1 MTPEATSS
9 NPDDGL
15 DRTLE
20 TRPGDEPP
28 PRRERRDIELI
39 HGSRPRMASE
49 IQGILLTRLRG
60 AALLLMGAYGLFIIR
75 AVLTPPTDD
84 PVWGESELIYYS
96 RFVVFAVL
104 IGCSIVLW
112 STSSFSLRAL
122 RRIEVVVFGTTFV
135 LAVMIQQRLIEQASI
150 SESVRSVQTAVLGNL
165 LMWFA
170 IVVIY
175 GTFIPNNWQ
184 RAALVLGLFS
194 VVPVVGLAW
203 ARWHYTDLRELLL
216 TDYFSAT
223 VVMMLV
229 GFATAVYGS
238 YTIGALRRQAFRARR
253 LGQYRLTKHLGSG
266 GMGEVY
272 LAEHQM
278 LKRPCAIKTISTSRD
293 RDPKTLARFE
303 REVRATAQLTHWN
316 TVEIFDYGQAEDGTL
331 YYVMEYLPGL
341 SLQEI
346 VQRQGPMQPAR
357 AVHLM
362 LQVCGALEEAH
373 SFGLIHRDLKPS
385 NVLCTHRGGT
395 YDIAKLLDF
404 GLVTSISEEVARED
418 TVEGVH
424 PGAAGSPHYMA
435 PEVCGGAT
443 PSVRSDIYSLAA
455 LLYFMVVGRPPFSGD
470 NPLEVMRAHVEE
482 TPLPLEQIQA
492 DVPRDL
498 QQVVMRGLAKDPT
511 QRFADVDEF
520 EAALSECTC
529 ANQWSKQQAAQWWVA
544 RDTNETSAA
553 PTRWASSTS
562 VQT

>member
-1 MTPEATSS
+1 MAPESTSS

-15 DRTLE
+15 DRTLV
-20 TRPGDEPP
+20 TRTGDEPP
-28 PRRERRDIELI
+28 SRRERRDIELI

-49 IQGILLTRLRG
+49 IQGVLLTRLRG
-60 AALLLMGAYGLFIIR
+60 AAFLLMGAYGLFIIR
-75 AVLTPPTDD
+75 AVLTLPTDD

-96 RFVVFAVL
+96 RFVVFAAL

-112 STSSFSLRAL
+112 TTDSLSLRAL
-122 RRIEVVVFGTTFV
+122 RRIELVVFGTTFV
-135 LAVMIQQRLIEQASI
+135 VAVMVQQRLLEQASV

-184 RAALVLGLFS
+184 RAAIILGLLS
-194 VVPVVGLAW
+194 IVPVAGLVW
-203 ARWHYTDLRELLL
+203 ARWHYMSLRELLIA
-216 TDYFSAT
+216 DYFSAT
-223 VVMMLV
+223 VVMMVV

-238 YTIGALRRQAFRARR
+238 YTIGALRREAFRARR
-253 LGQYRLTKHLGSG
+253 LGQYRLTQHLGSG

-362 LQVCGALEEAH
+362 LQVCGALDEAH

-404 GLVTSISEEVARED
+404 GLVTSVSEEVMRKD
-418 TVEGVH
+418 PVEGVN

-443 PSVRSDIYSLAA
+443 PSVQSDIYSLAA
-455 LLYFMVVGRPPFSGD
+455 LLYFMLAGKPPFSGD
-470 NPLEVMRAHVEE
+470 DAIEVMRAHMEA
-482 TPLPLEQIQA
+482 TPLPLGQIQA
-492 DVPRDL
+492 DVPADL
-498 QQVVMRGLAKDPT
+498 QQLVMRGLAKDPS
-511 QRFADVDEF
+511 QRFANVSEF
-520 EAALSECTC
+520 EAAIRECQC
-529 ANQWSKQQAAQWWVA
+529 ATQWSKQQAAEWWVA
-544 RDTNETSAA
+544 RDTNDTVAA

-562 VQT
+562 V